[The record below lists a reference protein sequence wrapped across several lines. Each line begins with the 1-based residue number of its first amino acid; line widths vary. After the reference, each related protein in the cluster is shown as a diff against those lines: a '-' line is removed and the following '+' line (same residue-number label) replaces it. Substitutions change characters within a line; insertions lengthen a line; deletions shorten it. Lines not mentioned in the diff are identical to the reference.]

1 MQPFELS
8 RTESLLLGLTLGQYS
23 CCKYARFK
31 ECLDE
36 TLGPFAPAFRP
47 SARRHAINVLQVPED
62 IVWGDPVAT
71 GEQTIHIGYAP
82 SAPSSFFSQEGD
94 EYYRIDWDHSRKS
107 LTDLVL
113 LFLGDAISLSRWE
126 RAFLPG
132 DSPVDIVRQ
141 LRELQSN
148 CDAPDLLQPNHAIE
162 DREQVERRLLEVI
175 HFNQHEPVF
184 RLGQLLGAAQRVA
197 KKYEIE
203 LAEGTWSYEP
213 SVEPPG
219 MNVDIFVD
227 EILPLLREILKSPEL
242 APCSY
247 ATDILKSALTFLES
261 PEPAGDGITPDEF
274 IEFARK
280 TSRALNLAIG
290 DILGTFRSA
299 DLAAGMTTS
308 QLPSLRHFQLRGDSS
323 EDMVRATVA
332 IAERDLTRP
341 NQFTP
346 EFVVR
351 AISPGIEALVKR
363 HWESELSRNQ
373 SAYRGKLGGFLAE
386 KQRNTSGLEER
397 FANIALTLYKT
408 YRRPSEHDLDGFR
421 CSWNE
426 VRFVVSGMRVLL
438 DLYEQLKRDK

>member
-148 CDAPDLLQPNHAIE
+148 CDVPDLLQPNHATE
-162 DREQVERRLLEVI
+162 DREQIERRLLEVI

-197 KKYEIE
+197 KKYDIE

-219 MNVDIFVD
+219 MNVDLFVD
-227 EILPLLREILKSPEL
+227 EILPLFRDILKSPEL

-280 TSRALNLAIG
+280 TSCALNLAIG
-290 DILGTFRSA
+290 DVLGTFRSA
-299 DLAAGMTTS
+299 DLAATS
-308 QLPSLRHFQLRGDSS
+308 PAFKLPSLRHFQLRGDSS
-323 EDMVRATVA
+323 EDRVRALLA
-332 IAERDLTRP
+332 IAELQLSVP
-341 NQFTP
+341 NQYEP
-346 EFVVR
+346 EYVLGWIVH
-351 AISPGIEALVKR
+351 GVEALVKR
-363 HWESELSRNQ
+363 LWQSESPVDRSENRGIASVLS
-373 SAYRGKLGGFLAE
+373 A
-386 KQRNTSGLEER
+386 KQRTGVGLEPVQK
-397 FANIALTLYKT
+397 AV
-408 YRRPSEHDLDGFR
+408 LDECR
-421 CSWNE
+421 L
-426 VRFVVSGMRVLL
+426 SG
-438 DLYEQLKRDK
+438 

>member
-8 RTESLLLGLTLGQYS
+8 RTESLLLGLAFGQYS
-23 CCKYARFK
+23 RCKYTRFK

-47 SARRHAINVLQVPED
+47 SARRHAINSLQVPED
-62 IVWGDPVAT
+62 IVWEDPVAI
-71 GEQTIHIGYAP
+71 GEQTIHIGYAA
-82 SAPSSFFSQEGD
+82 SAPSSFFAQEGD
-94 EYYRIDWDHSRKS
+94 AYYRIDWDHSRKS

-141 LRELQSN
+141 LRELRRN
-148 CDAPDLLQPNHAIE
+148 CDAPDLLQPNHATE

-197 KKYEIE
+197 ENYEIE
-203 LAEGTWSYEP
+203 PAEGTWSYEP

-219 MNVDIFVD
+219 MNVDPFVD
-227 EILPLLREILKSPEL
+227 ELLPLLRDILKSPEL

-261 PEPAGDGITPDEF
+261 PETAGDDITPDEF
-274 IEFARK
+274 VEFARK

-290 DILGTFRSA
+290 DILGTIRSA
-299 DLAAGMTTS
+299 DLGAGMTTS
-308 QLPSLRHFQLRGDSS
+308 QLPSLRHFQLRADSS

-341 NQFTP
+341 NQFNP
-346 EFVVR
+346 EFLVR

-373 SAYRGKLGGFLAE
+373 SAYRGKLERVPKARSCLVAE
-386 KQRNTSGLEER
+386 
-397 FANIALTLYKT
+397 
-408 YRRPSEHDLDGFR
+408 P
-421 CSWNE
+421 
-426 VRFVVSGMRVLL
+426 
-438 DLYEQLKRDK
+438 